1 MRMLQGSM
9 HCDHEWGD
17 WFRGMRS
24 CDHCSGI
31 QIEDSVEL
39 VDCDT
44 GEVVA
49 QQKQLVQEEEVLTT
63 A

>member
-9 HCDHEWGD
+9 NCDHEWGD

-39 VDCDT
+39 VDITT
-44 GEVVA
+44 GEIVV
-49 QQKQLVQEEEVLTT
+49 ERIDNE
-63 A
+63 